1 MQCYTCKNIQ
11 QTMTSMNYFDSDR
24 KNQTDF
30 FKRKAVLEIQYLK
43 YSTNLHH
50 CSNFFFYID
59 KTQDAIKLL
68 AF

>member
-50 CSNFFFYID
+50 CSNFFSI
-59 KTQDAIKLL
+59 
-68 AF
+68 